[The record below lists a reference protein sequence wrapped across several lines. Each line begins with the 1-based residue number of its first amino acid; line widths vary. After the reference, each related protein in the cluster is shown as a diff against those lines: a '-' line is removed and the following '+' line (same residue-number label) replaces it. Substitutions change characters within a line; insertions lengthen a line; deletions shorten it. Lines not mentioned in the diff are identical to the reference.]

1 MVAGKA
7 VVEKKVAAPVTNGP
21 KAAKPKPEIK
31 KVGRPAG
38 ALAAAKPNQTAAKPT
53 SVNKKPT
60 VAAAEGKKV
69 TAAAAVTTAAA
80 AAASKAVVVNVAKT
94 AVNNKLPDLAARR
107 VSTRGKKPGSYLL
120 LELFLWGGG
129 QGKHVNSCY

>member
-1 MVAGKA
+1 MVVGKA

-21 KAAKPKPEIK
+21 KAAKPKPEVK
-31 KVGRPAG
+31 KVGRPVG
-38 ALAAAKPNQTAAKPT
+38 AVAAVKPNLAAAKPAPA
-53 SVNKKPT
+53 NKKPIA
-60 VAAAEGKKV
+60 VAAEGKKV
-69 TAAAAVTTAAA
+69 AAAAAVTTAAA

-120 LELFLWGGG
+120 LKLF
-129 QGKHVNSCY
+129 